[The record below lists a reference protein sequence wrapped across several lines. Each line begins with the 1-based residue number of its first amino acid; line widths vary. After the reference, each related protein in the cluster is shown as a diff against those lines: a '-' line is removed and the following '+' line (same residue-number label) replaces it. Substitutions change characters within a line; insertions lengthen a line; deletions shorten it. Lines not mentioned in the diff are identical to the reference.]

1 MGGMSG
7 EVGGGWPKSARGDTL
22 SMKSFEPPPNAKVSS
37 GVQMGANIQPACR
50 CLRACVCWHAAGKI
64 MVCRLHFS
72 VYAYLFVA
80 CKVVS
85 ASYVVFA
92 CADVS
97 LCV

>member
-1 MGGMSG
+1 MSG

-64 MVCRLHFS
+64 MVCRIHFS

-92 CADVS
+92 WADVS